1 MYFFQMTTLG
11 YLVFSLIF
19 FLTLRARISLD
30 VKLSLSVFSDIIF
43 IMLLMYS
50 SGGVSSGLGLLLLV
64 SLSTVSLARRSAL
77 NSFFAALA
85 SIVLM
90 FEQAYEFLYFKPEP
104 ITYSQCAMLAIS
116 YFALSWFAQ
125 LLVKRSLASEALAV
139 RRQVDLA
146 NMSLVNQLVIQD
158 MTQGVIV
165 IDENGLIRQS
175 NTAAQT
181 FIGPIQSGV
190 TFLKEIAADLQERID
205 TWKMAT
211 DMMTNPYVFDMGADL
226 RVTLHPVSTSRVV
239 GAVIFL
245 EDLVRVKQE
254 ARQLKLV
261 ALGRLVANIAH
272 EIRNPL
278 GAISHAA
285 ELLAEEPGFSDG
297 ARRLTAIIGDNALRL
312 NRMVH
317 DIQAL
322 NRGESSRR
330 ERIHLLT
337 EIKQFIEQFIATEK
351 LDPQMIHLE
360 VKVDTFILFDR
371 NQFNQVLWNL
381 CSNALRYSSRKR
393 HSIRIL
399 LSRSNRSSLTR
410 INVVDDGRGV
420 APEWRSKL
428 FEPFFTTSVGGTGLG
443 LYLAREFCEA
453 NGGMLEYVDWPAGAW
468 FSMVCESN

>member
-1 MYFFQMTTLG
+1 
-11 YLVFSLIF
+11 
-19 FLTLRARISLD
+19 
-30 VKLSLSVFSDIIF
+30 
-43 IMLLMYS
+43 
-50 SGGVSSGLGLLLLV
+50 
-64 SLSTVSLARRSAL
+64 
-77 NSFFAALA
+77 
-85 SIVLM
+85 
-90 FEQAYEFLYFKPEP
+90 
-104 ITYSQCAMLAIS
+104 
-116 YFALSWFAQ
+116 
-125 LLVKRSLASEALAV
+125 
-139 RRQVDLA
+139 
-146 NMSLVNQLVIQD
+146 LVNQLVIQD

-351 LDPQMIHLE
+351 
-360 VKVDTFILFDR
+360 
-371 NQFNQVLWNL
+371 FNEL
-381 CSNALRYSSRKR
+381 
-393 HSIRIL
+393 
-399 LSRSNRSSLTR
+399 
-410 INVVDDGRGV
+410 
-420 APEWRSKL
+420 
-428 FEPFFTTSVGGTGLG
+428 
-443 LYLAREFCEA
+443 
-453 NGGMLEYVDWPAGAW
+453 
-468 FSMVCESN
+468 